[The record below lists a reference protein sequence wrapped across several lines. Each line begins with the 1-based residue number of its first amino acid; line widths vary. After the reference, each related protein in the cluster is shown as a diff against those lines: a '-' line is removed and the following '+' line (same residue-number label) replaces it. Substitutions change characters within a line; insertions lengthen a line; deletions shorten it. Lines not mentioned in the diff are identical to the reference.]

1 MCVTFNE
8 TIIGEKHMQRLT
20 KCLFLVLLAVLA
32 LPTLAQAPQPVL
44 TALQQL
50 NALTG
55 QSYSLGSIGYEFNE
69 EVNNGPT
76 ATCPTLD
83 QLPTGV
89 RVYIVGFDTDFDG
102 GYEWRFAVTSDNT
115 AIAVCQSPTPV
126 GPVQPSAPTDIPLPT
141 ATPAACEGLT
151 PRLGIGSEGRVM
163 PGSNN
168 IVRQSADRE
177 SGYVGE
183 MTPGTTFSVVD
194 GPRCADDFTW
204 WLIYANGLT
213 GWTVEGAGGVYFLE
227 LAFPLVAP
235 VAFTSPV
242 EVCDSNLPPRL
253 TPLTYLLARVLPGDA
268 NNLRETPS
276 TSATKVGELAGE
288 MPFTVLDG
296 PVCAEGYTWWAVMST
311 DGSTGWTVEG
321 ANGAYFL
328 EPVYSQ
334 FKAVTGGVPLER
346 VGSLLA
352 NGQEANVVS
361 NALFYNPQQGLYVD
375 SSLFAIT
382 PKFDGTNLV
391 AELQPNVAGT
401 QQTYYDTPVVR
412 VRQLNVGSYLLTLPN
427 SSTAPSDLPEFEV
440 AMVRN
445 ELLFDAMP
453 NRIVVTDEAI
463 NTLTVSLYMDSIL
476 STVASIV
483 LAETPRMV
491 KFDALGNVFVATDN
505 SIQGYRVDTAEKF
518 FEYAV
523 TGFAKPFTVSADG
536 RTLAYIGMSDVFLVD
551 TQTGQLIT
559 QIAPVSS
566 GAWQALVFSPRTST
580 FVALVGN
587 DGDAN
592 SYGLYSYDV
601 ATQRNF
607 YQPLSADLGAGSLTF
622 NEDGRFLFVGS
633 DKVPVSVWGNR

>member
-1 MCVTFNE
+1 
-8 TIIGEKHMQRLT
+8 MQRLT
-20 KCLFLVLLAVLA
+20 KCLLFLLMAVLA
-32 LPTLAQAPQPVL
+32 LPSMAQAPQPVL

-55 QSYSLGSIGYEFNE
+55 QNYSLGSVGYEFNE

-76 ATCPTLD
+76 GTCPTLD

-115 AIAVCQSPTPV
+115 AIAVCQSPAPV
-126 GPVQPSAPTDIPLPT
+126 SPVQPSAPTAIPLPT
-141 ATPAACEGLT
+141 ATPTACEGLT

-253 TPLTYLLARVLPGDA
+253 TAQTYLLARVLPGDA

-276 TSATKVGELAGE
+276 TSATKVGEMLGE

-296 PVCAEGYTWWAVMST
+296 PVCAEGYTWWSVMST
-311 DGSTGWTVEG
+311 DGSRGWTVEG
-321 ANGAYFL
+321 ANGEYFL

-334 FKAVTGGVPLER
+334 FKAINGGVPLER

-361 NALFYNPQQGLYVD
+361 NKLSYNPLQGLYVRQVSG
-375 SSLFAIT
+375 SSLYAIT
-382 PKFDGTNLV
+382 PKFDGTNVV
-391 AELQPNVAGT
+391 AELQNNIAGT
-401 QQTYYDTPVVR
+401 EQAYDTPVVR
-412 VRQLNVGSYLLTLPN
+412 VRQSSDGTYALTLPN
-427 SSTAPSDLPEFEV
+427 SPTAPSDLPEIEV
-440 AMVRN
+440 ATVRN

-453 NRIVVTDEAI
+453 KRIVVADEAT
-463 NTLTVSLYMDSIL
+463 NTLTVSAYMDAML

-483 LAETPRMV
+483 LTETPGIVR
-491 KFDALGNVFVATDN
+491 FDALGNVFVATDN

-518 FEYAV
+518 FDYAV
-523 TGFAKPFTVSADG
+523 TGLAKPFAVSADG

-566 GAWQALVFSPRTST
+566 GAWQSIVFSPRTST
-580 FVALVGN
+580 FVGLVGN